1 MGFEVTFSNV
11 LLTLLYIIPGYIVAK
26 MGKASADHLSTV
38 SVILVYICS
47 PYASTPMVSVN
58 ENIATA
64 RKYSRFA
71 VERHCIPVTPHLLFP
86 QFLDDC
92 DKQEQQLAA
101 FMGMV
106 LLNHCQELW
115 VFGDRISKG
124 MKQEIQ
130 RARLK
135 GKRIRWFTADLRE
148 KYFTGIKEAH
158 I

>member
-1 MGFEVTFSNV
+1 MANKYNAEGYFSPVEYEVFSHIEAEERCQKHA
-11 LLTLLYIIPGYIVAK
+11 LGYRP
-26 MGKASADHLSTV
+26 
-38 SVILVYICS
+38 LVYICS

-58 ENIATA
+58 ENIAAA

-130 RARLK
+130 KARLK

-148 KYFTGIKEAH
+148 KYFTGIKEAY